1 MRQPGMMPSN
11 LTFAWRLA
19 PALLLAALAA
29 LPACVQPQPGSET
42 SRAGRYAPPGA
53 APGTCWSKHT
63 SPAVIE
69 TVTSQVLAEPAQLD
83 ASGQVLHPA
92 TFRTETSQ
100 QIVRPR
106 QEQWIEIPCPAMMTP
121 DFIRTIQRA
130 LAARGLYRG
139 PVHGQM
145 DAATR
150 AAVQRYQAPLGLDS
164 GTLTLASAR
173 RLGLIAVAG

>member
-1 MRQPGMMPSN
+1 MTPPLITTCR
-11 LTFAWRLA
+11 RLA

-29 LPACVQPQPGSET
+29 LPACVQPPPGGDV

-53 APGTCWSKHT
+53 PPDTCWSKHT

-69 TVTSQVLAEPAQLD
+69 TVTSQVLARPAETD
-83 ASGQVLHPA
+83 SSGRIIRPA
-92 TFRTETSQ
+92 LFRTDTRQ
-100 QIVRPR
+100 QIVQPR
-106 QEQWIEIPCPAMMTP
+106 QEHWFEIPCPASMTP
-121 DFIRTIQRA
+121 ELIRTLQRA
-130 LAARGLYRG
+130 LTARGLYRG

-164 GTLTLASAR
+164 GTLSLDTAR
-173 RLGLIAVAG
+173 KLGLVAVAG

>member
-1 MRQPGMMPSN
+1 MMPLN
-11 LTFAWRLA
+11 VKTGRGTW
-19 PALLLAALAA
+19 PALLLGAMMALT
-29 LPACVQPQPGSET
+29 ACVAPQPGSDL

-83 ASGQVLHPA
+83 SSGQVVRPA
-92 TFRTETSQ
+92 IFRTETSQ
-100 QIVRPR
+100 QIVQPR
-106 QEQWIEIPCPAMMTP
+106 QERWFEIPCPGLMTP
-121 DFIRTIQRA
+121 GFIRTLQRA

-145 DAATR
+145 DKATR
-150 AAVQRYQAPLGLDS
+150 KAVQRYQAPLGLDS
-164 GTLTLASAR
+164 GTLSLSSAR
-173 RLGLIAVAG
+173 KLGLIAVAG

>member
-1 MRQPGMMPSN
+1 MTPSN
-11 LTFAWRLA
+11 LIPRRRLA

-29 LPACVQPQPGSET
+29 LPACVQPQPGSPGSQV
-42 SRAGRYAPPGA
+42 SREGRYAPPGA
-53 APGTCWSKHT
+53 PPGTCWSKHT

-69 TVTSQVLAEPAQLD
+69 TVTSQVLAEPAQQD
-83 ASGQVLHPA
+83 ASGRVIRPA
-92 TFRTETSQ
+92 TFRTETRQ
-100 QIVRPR
+100 EIVTPR

-150 AAVQRYQAPLGLDS
+150 KAVQRYQVPLGLDS

-173 RLGLIAVAG
+173 RLGLVAVAG

>member
-1 MRQPGMMPSN
+1 MMPSN
-11 LTFAWRLA
+11 LTFARRLA

-29 LPACVQPQPGSET
+29 LPACVQPQPGSPGSET
-42 SRAGRYAPPGA
+42 SRTGRYAPPGA

-83 ASGQVLHPA
+83 ASGRVLRPA

-106 QEQWIEIPCPAMMTP
+106 QEQWIEIPCPEMMTP

>member
-1 MRQPGMMPSN
+1 MMPPISPP
-11 LTFAWRLA
+11 WRRLA

-29 LPACVQPQPGSET
+29 LPACVQPPPGGPGSPL
-42 SRAGRYAPPGA
+42 SREGRYAPPGA
-53 APGTCWSKHT
+53 PPDTCWSRHT

-69 TVTSQVLAEPAQLD
+69 TVTSQVLDAPAQLD
-83 ASGQVLHPA
+83 ASGRVVRPA
-92 TFRTETSQ
+92 AFRTETRQ
-100 QIVRPR
+100 HIVTPR
-106 QEQWIEIPCPAMMTP
+106 QEHWIEIPCPAMMTP

-150 AAVQRYQAPLGLDS
+150 KAVQRYQAPLGLDS

-173 RLGLIAVAG
+173 KLGLVAVAG